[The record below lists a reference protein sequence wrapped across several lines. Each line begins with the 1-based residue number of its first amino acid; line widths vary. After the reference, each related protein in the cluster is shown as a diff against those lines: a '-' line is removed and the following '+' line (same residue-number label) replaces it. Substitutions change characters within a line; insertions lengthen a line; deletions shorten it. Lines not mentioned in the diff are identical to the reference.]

1 MLFSACSSDDA
12 VVSTEGQNEAVQQIV
27 LQVASSGDGLTT
39 RAGRPLYS
47 SEALQTIQN
56 VRVVIYNADTKA
68 IVKDA
73 KLDWRTSTT
82 YTNHGRQ
89 LTLTYK
95 GDQRLNAGN
104 YKVMA
109 VGYSDN
115 SDYNYSLDVTSA
127 DALTGTYSDI
137 TATLKE
143 GKKMQRKY
151 LQVMQILQSTL
162 TRKSPTLLRVRRMA

>member
-1 MLFSACSSDDA
+1 MKKGMFFALAASSLLFSACSSDDA

-47 SEALQTIQN
+47 SQALQTIQN
-56 VRVVIYNADTKA
+56 VRVIIYKDDATKA

-73 KLDWRTSTT
+73 KLDWTTSTT

-109 VGYSDN
+109 VGYSNN
-115 SDYNYSLDVTSA
+115 SDYTYALDVTGAS
-127 DALTGTYSDI
+127 LTGKTYNDI
-137 TATLKE
+137 TAT
-143 GKKMQRKY
+143 
-151 LQVMQILQSTL
+151 
-162 TRKSPTLLRVRRMA
+162 